1 MATKS
6 YFTVDEL
13 CASDTAKKY
22 GIDNTPNPTIIT
34 RLQRL
39 INFLNPIREAWGS
52 AIKVTSGYRCEKLNC
67 LVGGS
72 KTSSH
77 TIGYGVDLIPLN
89 GKRYQ
94 AFIGDP
100 SQFYHRVKAG
110 GYATDP
116 DYVAK
121 LTNMYNSSIFS
132 AKQGGNIPSRID
144 ALVEKFNKQFNK

>member
-6 YFTVDEL
+6 YFTIDEL
-13 CASDTAKKY
+13 CASDTDKKY
-22 GIDNTPNPTIIT
+22 GIDNTSNPTIIT

-67 LVGGS
+67 FVGGS

-89 GKRYQ
+89 GKMSEFKK
-94 AFIGDP
+94 FI
-100 SQFYHRVKAG
+100 V
-110 GYATDP
+110 
-116 DYVAK
+116 DYMKNKMCDQCIIEKSGKTEWVHIG
-121 LTNMYNSSIFS
+121 LYNLKGQQRKMIF
-132 AKQGGNIPSRID
+132 NII
-144 ALVEKFNKQFNK
+144 K

>member
-6 YFTVDEL
+6 YFTIDEL

-39 INFLNPIREAWGS
+39 INFLNPLREAWGS

-67 LVGGS
+67 FVGGS

-77 TIGYGVDLIPLN
+77 MIGYGVDLVPTN
-89 GKRYQ
+89 GKMNEFKK
-94 AFIGDP
+94 FI
-100 SQFYHRVKAG
+100 V
-110 GYATDP
+110 
-116 DYVAK
+116 DYMKMQVFDQCIIEK
-121 LTNMYNSSIFS
+121 SGKTEWIHIGLYNTKGQQRRMIF
-132 AKQGGNIPSRID
+132 NII
-144 ALVEKFNKQFNK
+144 K

>member
-1 MATKS
+1 MTTKS
-6 YFTVDEL
+6 YFTIDEL

-67 LVGGS
+67 FVGGS

-89 GKRYQ
+89 GKMSEFKK
-94 AFIGDP
+94 FI
-100 SQFYHRVKAG
+100 V
-110 GYATDP
+110 
-116 DYVAK
+116 DYM
-121 LTNMYNSSIFS
+121 TNKMFDQCIIEKSGKTEWIHIGLYNLKGQQRRMIF
-132 AKQGGNIPSRID
+132 NII
-144 ALVEKFNKQFNK
+144 K

>member
-6 YFTVDEL
+6 YFTIDEL
-13 CASDTAKKY
+13 YASDTAKKY

-89 GKRYQ
+89 GKMSEFKK
-94 AFIGDP
+94 FI
-100 SQFYHRVKAG
+100 V
-110 GYATDP
+110 
-116 DYVAK
+116 DYMK
-121 LTNMYNSSIFS
+121 NKMFDQCIIEKSGKTEWIHIGLYNLKGQQRRMIF
-132 AKQGGNIPSRID
+132 NII
-144 ALVEKFNKQFNK
+144 K

>member
-6 YFTVDEL
+6 YFTIDEL
-13 CASDTAKKY
+13 YTSDTAKKY

-39 INFLNPIREAWGS
+39 IDFLNPIREAWGS

-67 LVGGS
+67 FVGGS

-89 GKRYQ
+89 GKMSEFKK
-94 AFIGDP
+94 FI
-100 SQFYHRVKAG
+100 V
-110 GYATDP
+110 
-116 DYVAK
+116 DYMKNKMFDQCIIEKSGKTEWVHIG
-121 LTNMYNSSIFS
+121 LYNLKGQQRRMIF
-132 AKQGGNIPSRID
+132 NII
-144 ALVEKFNKQFNK
+144 K

>member
-1 MATKS
+1 MTTKS
-6 YFTVDEL
+6 YFTIDEL

-39 INFLNPIREAWGS
+39 INFINPIREAWGS

-67 LVGGS
+67 FVGGS

-89 GKRYQ
+89 GKMSEFKK
-94 AFIGDP
+94 FIVDYMKNKMFDQCIIEKSGKTEWIHIGLYNAKG
-100 SQFYHRVKAG
+100 QQRRMIFNIVK
-110 GYATDP
+110 
-116 DYVAK
+116 
-121 LTNMYNSSIFS
+121 
-132 AKQGGNIPSRID
+132 
-144 ALVEKFNKQFNK
+144 

>member
-1 MATKS
+1 MTTKS
-6 YFTVDEL
+6 YFTIDEL
-13 CASDTAKKY
+13 YASDTAKKY

-89 GKRYQ
+89 GKMSEFKK
-94 AFIGDP
+94 FI
-100 SQFYHRVKAG
+100 V
-110 GYATDP
+110 
-116 DYVAK
+116 DYMKNKMFDQCIIEKSGKTEWVHIG
-121 LTNMYNSSIFS
+121 LYNLKGQQRRMIF
-132 AKQGGNIPSRID
+132 NII
-144 ALVEKFNKQFNK
+144 K

>member
-1 MATKS
+1 MTTKS
-6 YFTVDEL
+6 YFTIDEL

-67 LVGGS
+67 FVGGS

-77 TIGYGVDLIPLN
+77 TIRYGVDLIPLN
-89 GKRYQ
+89 GRMSEFKK
-94 AFIGDP
+94 FI
-100 SQFYHRVKAG
+100 V
-110 GYATDP
+110 
-116 DYVAK
+116 DYMKNKMFDQCIIEKSGKTEWVHIG
-121 LTNMYNSSIFS
+121 LYNLKGQQRRMIF
-132 AKQGGNIPSRID
+132 NII
-144 ALVEKFNKQFNK
+144 K